1 MCADVEGGVVKYFF
15 LNQLL
20 LLFLTQLS
28 FQKMEGRVGLFEL
41 DWSLLS
47 LLLLK
52 NRTQVT
58 IFTVVFTSVHFGFF
72 INIIIKWWAS
82 SREYSNSSGSTCLIK
97 ITSYSIYPDIFHF
110 PLSHAQWLLES
121 KSHPQILVYPHLLL
135 LRLLHPPNRH
145 QRVIIW
151 IFSNLV
157 IVIDIAALVALNY
170 NNFQYAEILYDGFVS
185 PFFKSNQ
192 DTLQKY
198 IG

>member
-1 MCADVEGGVVKYFF
+1 
-15 LNQLL
+15 
-20 LLFLTQLS
+20 
-28 FQKMEGRVGLFEL
+28 
-41 DWSLLS
+41 
-47 LLLLK
+47 
-52 NRTQVT
+52 
-58 IFTVVFTSVHFGFF
+58 
-72 INIIIKWWAS
+72 
-82 SREYSNSSGSTCLIK
+82 
-97 ITSYSIYPDIFHF
+97 
-110 PLSHAQWLLES
+110 
-121 KSHPQILVYPHLLL
+121 LVYPHLLL